1 MVELIVISFMVTLY
15 VLVLG
20 ISCIEVS
27 REAIENILNKK

>member
-1 MVELIVISFMVTLY
+1 MVELIIASFLITLY

-20 ISCIEVS
+20 ISCIEVG

>member
-15 VLVLG
+15 LLVLG
-20 ISCIEVS
+20 ISCIEVG